1 MNPEPEPF
9 EGGLFETHREPFSG
23 PSPKVDRLVDGVR
36 SLEQWYAV
44 DFERRVAGLTEM
56 LRSQIAQE
64 LRAQFQSELNA
75 QVERLRRE
83 YDERLSGRERAWEQ
97 ERECLQSE
105 IDELRRKVPSQDV
118 MNEISAA
125 EAVVEGSLDTELERL
140 IPNAVALA
148 RLLQERVEDLEA
160 KAYLRGL
167 KFAVPECS

>member
-9 EGGLFETHREPFSG
+9 ERGLFESHREPFSG

-36 SLEQWYAV
+36 SLEQWYAA
-44 DFERRVAGLTEM
+44 DFERRVAGLTAM

-64 LRAQFQSELNA
+64 LRAQFQSELTA
-75 QVERLRRE
+75 QVDRIGRE
-83 YDERLSGRERAWEQ
+83 YDERFSSQERVWEQ
-97 ERECLQSE
+97 QRESLQRE

-118 MNEISAA
+118 INEIAAA

-140 IPNAVALA
+140 IPNAVSLA

-167 KFAVPECS
+167 KYALPES

>member
-9 EGGLFETHREPFSG
+9 EGGLFESHREPFSG
-23 PSPKVDRLVDGVR
+23 PSPRVDRLVDGVR

-64 LRAQFQSELNA
+64 LRAEFQSELSA
-75 QVERLRRE
+75 QVGRTRRE
-83 YDERLSGRERAWEQ
+83 YEERLASQGREWEQ
-97 ERECLQSE
+97 QRESLQRE
-105 IDELRRKVPSQDV
+105 IDDLRRKVPSQDV
-118 MNEISAA
+118 INEIAAA

-140 IPNAVALA
+140 IPNAVSLA

-160 KAYLRGL
+160 KAYLRG
-167 KFAVPECS
+167 AAPERS